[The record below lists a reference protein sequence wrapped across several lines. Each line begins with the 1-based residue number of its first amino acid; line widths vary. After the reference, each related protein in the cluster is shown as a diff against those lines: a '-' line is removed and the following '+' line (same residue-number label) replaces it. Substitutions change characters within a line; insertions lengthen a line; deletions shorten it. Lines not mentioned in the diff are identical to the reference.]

1 MLSSVLTHSK
11 CSLSG
16 SCSSCCYYFLFIR
29 GQLWEVLE
37 QDMLGDSIG
46 NELEEEK
53 LEGSR
58 LVKKLFASTQGK

>member
-1 MLSSVLTHSK
+1 MGVVIVVAII
-11 CSLSG
+11 
-16 SCSSCCYYFLFIR
+16 FLFIR

-58 LVKKLFASTQGK
+58 LVKKLFASTQGKRRIRQWME

>member
-1 MLSSVLTHSK
+1 MGGVIVVPII
-11 CSLSG
+11 
-16 SCSSCCYYFLFIR
+16 FLFIR

-58 LVKKLFASTQGK
+58 LVKKLFANTQGKRRIRQWME

>member
-1 MLSSVLTHSK
+1 MGVVIVVAII
-11 CSLSG
+11 
-16 SCSSCCYYFLFIR
+16 FLFIR
-29 GQLWEVLE
+29 GQLREVLE

-46 NELEEEK
+46 NELQEEK

>member
-1 MLSSVLTHSK
+1 MGGVIVVAII
-11 CSLSG
+11 
-16 SCSSCCYYFLFIR
+16 FLFIR

-58 LVKKLFASTQGK
+58 LVKKLFANTQGKRRIRQWME

>member
-1 MLSSVLTHSK
+1 MGGVIVVAII
-11 CSLSG
+11 
-16 SCSSCCYYFLFIR
+16 FLFIR

-37 QDMLGDSIG
+37 QDKLGDSIG

-58 LVKKLFASTQGK
+58 LVKKVFANTQGKRRIRQWME

>member
-1 MLSSVLTHSK
+1 MGGVIVVAII
-11 CSLSG
+11 
-16 SCSSCCYYFLFIR
+16 FLFIR

-58 LVKKLFASTQGK
+58 LVKKVFANTQGKRRIRQWME